1 MNITIPLDGAKGI
14 AFKNLNLQVCIYMDK
29 IKYMERDTSTDSTNS
44 VPYERLA
51 NSIMAI
57 K

>member
-14 AFKNLNLQVCIYMDK
+14 AFKNLNLQVCIYIK